1 MRYNH
6 FHDNLAAPVKL
17 GIGLGTIALLGRW
30 LTGLNIVDSP
40 EALMRYGLYGTL
52 GYSLATALA
61 LMLFG
66 WLGKYVR
73 SHSGDAITL
82 SQWLTAKLTPSGARL
97 MTGLFAILLLETVLL
112 QGMVSGFFFHQ
123 LFDLPEV
130 AGRTAFIV
138 TCSLLAGFIGL
149 QTLYALAIP
158 QAILTFSVAIM
169 FPLFYFIRQGV
180 DPVYSGIRLYH
191 PYMLVIDNHSAL
203 LFIATGVLVGLGQ
216 VIADPA
222 TWQRLFHIERSKIVP
237 AFMMS
242 GMMYATVLMAFLLLV
257 MVSIHSGGLANIP
270 SLIYP
275 LLSITH
281 SPILFGMLIICLI
294 LMFTVSYMS
303 RFQAV
308 LRLCIEQFSLANSGE
323 KRTRNIIICMAMFI
337 ATIISLSVSMT
348 PIQILYLFGSLHGC
362 MLGPMLLLTL
372 IHKRTH
378 GIALPLI
385 TLGGWFAQFLLQLF
399 SSFSGLERIWISS
412 TVSAVLTCIYLL
424 VTLGLRRHTPH
435 TSMDSDR

>member
-1 MRYNH
+1 MRYNQ
-6 FHDNLAAPVKL
+6 FRDNLAAPVKL
-17 GIGLGTIALLGRW
+17 GIGLGAIALLGRW

-73 SHSGDAITL
+73 SHSDETATL
-82 SQWLTAKLTPSGARL
+82 SQWLTARLTPLGARL
-97 MTGLFAILLLETVLL
+97 ITGLFAILLLETVLL

-123 LFDLPEV
+123 LFGLPEIV
-130 AGRTAFIV
+130 GRTTFIV
-138 TCSLLAGFIGL
+138 ICSLLAGFIGL
-149 QTLYALAIP
+149 QKLYALAVP
-158 QAILTFSVAIM
+158 QVILTFSVAII

-203 LFIATGVLVGLGQ
+203 LFIVTGVLVGLGQ

-222 TWQRLFHIERSKIVP
+222 TWERLFHVEHSKIVP
-237 AFMMS
+237 AYMMS

-275 LLSITH
+275 LLSITR
-281 SPILFGMLIICLI
+281 SPVLFGMLIMCLI
-294 LMFTVSYMS
+294 LMFTVSYIS

-308 LRLCIEQFSLANSGE
+308 LKLFMEQFNFTKPG
-323 KRTRNIIICMAMFI
+323 KKCTRNMIIWTAMLI
-337 ATIISLSVSMT
+337 ATLTSLTVSMS
-348 PIQILYLFGSLHGC
+348 PIQILYLFGSLHVC
-362 MLGPMLLLTL
+362 MVGPMLLLTL
-372 IHKRTH
+372 MNRRTH
-378 GIALPLI
+378 SIALPLVM
-385 TLGGWFAQFLLQLF
+385 LGGWITQFLLQLF
-399 SSFSGLERIWISS
+399 SSYSGLERIWISGA
-412 TVSAVLTCIYLL
+412 VSAVLTCIYLL
-424 VTLGLRRHTPH
+424 VTLVLRHQTQHT
-435 TSMDSDR
+435 TGV